1 MASSGKVSAMNLT
14 PADRYRLVLTT
25 CPDADSARR
34 IGDALVAEA
43 LAACVNVIPGLVST
57 YIWKGDTVRDSEL
70 LLLIKTRADR
80 LPALSERL
88 LALHPY
94 ELPEI
99 VTVSLAEG
107 LEKYLQWIDHAV
119 ETKT

>member
-1 MASSGKVSAMNLT
+1 MKMV

-25 CPDADSARR
+25 CPDADCARR

-70 LLLIKTRADR
+70 LLLIKTRSDQV
-80 LPALSERL
+80 PALAERL
-88 LALHPY
+88 RALHPY

-99 VTVSLAEG
+99 LTVSLAEG
-107 LEKYLQWIDHAV
+107 LEEYLQWIDRAV
-119 ETKT
+119 DTPS